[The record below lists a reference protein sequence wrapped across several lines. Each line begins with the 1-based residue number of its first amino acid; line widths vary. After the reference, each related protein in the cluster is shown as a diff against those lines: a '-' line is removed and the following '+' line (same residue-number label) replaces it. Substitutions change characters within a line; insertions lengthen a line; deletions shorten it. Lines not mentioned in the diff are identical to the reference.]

1 MAGKCF
7 CGNVALCENLELC
20 KWIVDTGATNH
31 MTGDKSLLKNETS
44 VGNSGQ
50 VQLPTGDSASIL
62 HMGECQLTGGDV
74 LKDVFCVP
82 AFKFN
87 LMSVSKVTEDLKCS
101 VTFFPKNC
109 VFQDLLS
116 GRVKEIGRSEEDL
129 YILST
134 ALGKTVNRA
143 FAATSKEGGMEIWH
157 RRTGHVPIQ
166 VLRRI
171 PSIQHYGTEGSLQS
185 LFLDKI
191 PVPRQDFDE
200 ELKAV
205 SSATD
210 AHIEGTN
217 MPCSPTLTPVISD
230 EQDISHPVEYNSVD
244 SPGDP
249 LILPD
254 DGEPRKSTRVSKP
267 PIWLKDYVRDDKRSS
282 TRCCKYPMSEV
293 IG

>member
-20 KWIVDTGATNH
+20 KWIVHTGATNH
-31 MTGDKSLLKNETS
+31 MTGDKSLLKNKTS

-50 VQLPTGDSASIL
+50 VQLPTGDSASIS
-62 HMGECQLTGGDV
+62 HMGDCQLTGGDV
-74 LKDVFCVP
+74 LKDVLCVP

-101 VTFFPKNC
+101 VTFFPKCC

-116 GRVKEIGRSEEDL
+116 GRVKEIGRREEDL

-143 FAATSKEGGMEIWH
+143 FAYTSKEGGMEIWH

-171 PSIQHYGTEGSLQS
+171 PSIQHYGTEGSSES

-200 ELKAV
+200 ELKVV

-217 MPCSPTLTPVISD
+217 TPCAPTLTPVIPD
-230 EQDISHPVEYNSVD
+230 QQDISHPIEYNNVD
-244 SPGDP
+244 SPGDS
-249 LILPD
+249 LILLD

-267 PIWLKDYVRDDKRSS
+267 PIWLKDYVRDEKRSS
-282 TRCCKYPMSEV
+282 TSCCKYPISEV